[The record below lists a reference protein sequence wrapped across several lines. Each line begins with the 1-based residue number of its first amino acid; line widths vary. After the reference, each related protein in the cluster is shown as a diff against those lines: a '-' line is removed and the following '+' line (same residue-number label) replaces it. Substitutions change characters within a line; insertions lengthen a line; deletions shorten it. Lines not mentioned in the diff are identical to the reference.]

1 MYDIQ
6 MHIIGSQIV
15 LFFIALFWDEL
26 KQETIGYNQQQI
38 ILVVT
43 LLCLFSWIIIFLFV
57 FGFIYDIIIKRYFT
71 K

>member
-43 LLCLFSWIIIFLFV
+43 LLCL
-57 FGFIYDIIIKRYFT
+57 Y
-71 K
+71 